1 MALSDYGLATL
12 RFVYT
17 SKLRKELQYTISNLR
32 HTLQWSQEAWP
43 IPQRLPRRAWRVTY
57 LKRPFRVKTTVRH
70 YVFHD
75 FRYQFTFRDVKD
87 VPAAVS
93 TVLGSMTPETSC
105 VCHFNWHYHGAPG
118 YNMLMT
124 GDLQEATSGS
134 IDQTAIRRRI
144 LELEQGMANVQ
155 RKQSDDEERWK
166 GWYGHSTLWNTGFK
180 RNPE

>member
-1 MALSDYGLATL
+1 MSLSEYGLATL

-17 SKLRKELQYTISNLR
+17 SKLRRELQYTIANLR
-32 HTLQWSQEAWP
+32 RSLEWSGSDKDWP
-43 IPQRLPRRAWRVTY
+43 LPQRLPRRAWRVSY
-57 LKRPFRVKTTVRH
+57 LKRPFRAKISIRH

-105 VCHFNWHYHGAPG
+105 ICHFNWHFEGVPAYHIK
-118 YNMLMT
+118 
-124 GDLQEATSGS
+124 DEEA
-134 IDQTAIRRRI
+134 QRKERHRRI

-155 RKQSDDEERWK
+155 RKQSDDEERQK
-166 GWYGHSTLWNTGFK
+166 GWYGHSTLWNTGLK
-180 RNPE
+180 RGPSE